1 MTGDQPFRKFTISGK
16 HPDGRQ
22 TRHEIYSTEQ
32 DAEALKQTLERH
44 GFKVE
49 MVEDNRRAGSPRTSS

>member
-1 MTGDQPFRKFTISGK
+1 MTGDQPFRKFIISGK

-22 TRHEIYSTEQ
+22 TRHEIYSSEQ

-49 MVEDNRRAGSPRTSS
+49 MTEEKRRT